1 MSMQPHDFTPP
12 EYVETHLVIFDKTT
26 GEVLATETRWT
37 DAGAESARGAE
48 LLESIAADS
57 GRANDNVDVLEAKGP
72 PAGLVRVDVV
82 TRELI
87 ARPPRDVPRATRPPQ
102 LPRP

>member
-1 MSMQPHDFTPP
+1 MRPQDFTPP
-12 EYVETHLVIFDKTT
+12 EYVETHLVIFDRVT

-37 DAGAESARGAE
+37 DVGAERGRGDE

-57 GRANDNVDVLEAKGP
+57 ERVSDNLEVLETNRL
-72 PAGLVRVDVV
+72 PAGLVRVDLA
-82 TRELI
+82 TRELV
-87 ARPPRDVPRATRPPQ
+87 AERPGDAPGATRPPQ